1 MKKQDFDKKKIAII
15 AVGVVAV
22 VILASVFIGK
32 PERSVAAFCKVQK
45 EENARL
51 EKANGETYAVKIFSH
66 RTSDPGDFAQ
76 AFGNLEKVSP
86 DEIQPDVKTLK
97 QIFGKINQDPSQA
110 LGAALS
116 GVGAEQAV
124 KNYIDSN
131 CQSSR

>member
-51 EKANGETYAVKIFSH
+51 EKANGETYAVKVFSH
-66 RTSDPGDFAQ
+66 RTSDPGDFAL
-76 AFGNLEKVSP
+76 AFERLEKVSP
-86 DEIQPDVKTLK
+86 DEIQPDVRTLK
-97 QIFGKINQDPSQA
+97 QIFEKIDQDPSQA

-116 GVGAEQAV
+116 GVGAESSAV
-124 KNYIDSN
+124 KWVDSN
-131 CQSSR
+131 CKE

>member
-15 AVGVVAV
+15 AVGAVVV

-32 PERSVAAFCKVQK
+32 PERSIAAFCKVQK

-51 EKANGETYAVKIFSH
+51 EQANGETYAVKVFSH

-76 AFGNLEKVSP
+76 AFGRLEKVSP
-86 DEIQPDVKTLK
+86 DEIQPDVKTLR
-97 QIFGKINQDPSQA
+97 QIFEKIDQDPSQA

-116 GVGAEQAV
+116 GVGAESSV
-124 KNYIDSN
+124 DSWTEAH
-131 CQSSR
+131 CQD

>member
-15 AVGVVAV
+15 AVAIVVV
-22 VILASVFIGK
+22 VVLASVFIGK

-51 EKANGETYAVKIFSH
+51 EQANGETYAVKVFSH

-76 AFGNLEKVSP
+76 AFDRLERVSP
-86 DEIQPDVKTLK
+86 DDIQPDVKTLK
-97 QIFGKINQDPSQA
+97 QIFEKMDQDPSQA

-116 GVGAEQAV
+116 GVGAESSVV
-124 KNYIDSN
+124 KWIESH
-131 CQSSR
+131 CSE